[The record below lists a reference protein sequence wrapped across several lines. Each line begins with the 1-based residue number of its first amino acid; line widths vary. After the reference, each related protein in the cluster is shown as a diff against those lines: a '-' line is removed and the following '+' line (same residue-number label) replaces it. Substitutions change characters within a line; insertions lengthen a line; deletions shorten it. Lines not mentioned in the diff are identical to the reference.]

1 MGSDCKGIEQLKI
14 FLQKKF
20 YTKDLG
26 TLRYFLGLKWPEH
39 ILTFG
44 LLKKLCL
51 RPIRGDKII
60 RCKAY

>member
-39 ILTFG
+39 ILTLASQRNYALD
-44 LLKKLCL
+44 LLEETRL
-51 RPIRGDKII
+51 
-60 RCKAY
+60 